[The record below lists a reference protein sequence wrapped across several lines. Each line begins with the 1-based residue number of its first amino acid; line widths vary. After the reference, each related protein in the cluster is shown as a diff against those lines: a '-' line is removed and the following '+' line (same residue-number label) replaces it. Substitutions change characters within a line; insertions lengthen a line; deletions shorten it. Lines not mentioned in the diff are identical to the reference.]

1 MNRREGVRKED
12 LESNLL
18 LEYEMK
24 EKTIACNQCGTLF
37 IFTVSQQER
46 VSALGLDE
54 PKRCRD
60 CREKKSKGS
69 LSRRDEEMRHNKGE
83 LRRQREFM
91 YNIRKKRDALIVA
104 NK

>member
-24 EKTIACNQCGTLF
+24 EKTIACNQCGTRF

-46 VSALGLDE
+46 VVALGFDE

-60 CREKKSKGS
+60 CREKESKGS
-69 LSRRDEEMRHNKGE
+69 LSRREEKMRHNKGE